1 MDRADLSS
9 CLCFA
14 RNAQRRMHKT
24 RPLIVALIVT
34 GTAGGALSVRTIL
47 GGRARA
53 QAAVLSTAI
62 QEDASARDT
71 AARREAEAQISAAV
85 RLPPLNAALRSR
97 VDGATLVDLFDNE
110 DWWRPFRAEF
120 PLVQIVLGD
129 HLLVSRGRD
138 IGRAAD
144 DLISLARRQQIGSAI
159 VPIGAQTF
167 VLSAARFSPNP
178 ELAPVLLLGRPL
190 APSAAVGPSF
200 GAGSQ
205 LGDHRVP
212 WSMLLIVGLGGLAL
226 IVTRGRGGDRGAMP
240 EPIFYRETAK
250 LGTLISPPVR
260 ADAPV
265 RGTVTAL
272 VRGRA
277 DKAKAPTVTVPPLET
292 ETGPAAT
299 PQPGFGRYR
308 LINRLAEGGMAEL
321 FIAEATGVEGFTRNF
336 VLKRLRS
343 DLVGDKHAVAQFID
357 EARMQATLVHSNI
370 VPVFDFGVVEGAYFL
385 TQEYIAG
392 RDLAKLVA
400 RHTQRTGQALPEP
413 LAYYIAHETLQ
424 ALCYAH
430 DKQDP
435 VGAPMGIVHRDIS
448 AANVMVSLQ
457 GEVKLSDFGIVKS
470 NRGLSH
476 TQAGT
481 VKGNVYFMSPEQAR
495 GQTIDHRSDLFSLA
509 HILHYCLTGRLLYI
523 GANDLS
529 VLYRAATGITAQD
542 LAEIRKLSHPAGQVL
557 EKALAFDPTDRFQSA
572 TEFADALPIQSGSA
586 RRATANLMQQ
596 LFGDEI
602 RREAALAVAAG

>member
-1 MDRADLSS
+1 MR
-9 CLCFA
+9 
-14 RNAQRRMHKT
+14 T

-34 GTAGGALSVRTIL
+34 GTAAGVAGVRTVL

-53 QAAVLSTAI
+53 QAAVLDIALR
-62 QEDASARDT
+62 QDASARD
-71 AARREAEAQISAAV
+71 AQARREAEAQVAAAV
-85 RLPPLNAALRSR
+85 QLPPLNAALQSR

-110 DWWRPFRAEF
+110 DWWRPFRAGF

-129 HLLVSRGRD
+129 KLLASRGPD

-144 DLISLARRQQIGSAI
+144 DLILVARRQQIGSAI
-159 VPIGAQTF
+159 VPIGDQTF
-167 VLSAARFSPNP
+167 VMSAGRLAPNP

-190 APSAAVGPSF
+190 APPAAVAPFS
-200 GAGSQ
+200 GAGSHF
-205 LGDHRVP
+205 GDRFP
-212 WSMLLIVGLGGLAL
+212 WSMILVVGLGGTAL
-226 IVTRGRGGDRGAMP
+226 IVTRGRSTGQGAMP
-240 EPIFYRETAK
+240 EPIFHRETAK
-250 LGTLISPPVR
+250 LGTFISPPGS

-265 RGTVTAL
+265 PGTVTAL

-277 DKAKAPTVTVPPLET
+277 DRPKVPAGPVNALEAQPTPALPPK
-292 ETGPAAT
+292 
-299 PQPGFGRYR
+299 PGIGRYR
-308 LINRLAEGGMAEL
+308 LIDRLAEGGMAEL
-321 FIAEATGVEGFTRNF
+321 FIAQTTGVEGFTRNF

-343 DLVGDKHAVAQFID
+343 DLVGDKQAVAQFID
-357 EARMQATLVHSNI
+357 EARMQAALVHSNI
-370 VPVFDFGVVEGAYFL
+370 VPVFDFGVVDGEYFL

-392 RDLAKLVA
+392 RDLAKLVH
-400 RHTQRTGQALPEP
+400 RHTQRIGEGLPEA

-424 ALCYAH
+424 ALSYAH
-430 DKQDP
+430 EKHDP

-448 AANVMVSLQ
+448 ASNLMVSLQ

-470 NRGLSH
+470 NRGLSQ

-509 HILHYCLTGRLLYI
+509 HILHYCLTGRLLYA
-523 GANDLS
+523 GENDLS
-529 VLYRAATGITAQD
+529 VLYRAAKGPTAED
-542 LAEIRKLSHPAGQVL
+542 LAEIRKLSDPAGQIL
-557 EKALAFDPTDRFQSA
+557 EKALAFEPADRFQSA
-572 TEFADALPIQSGSA
+572 TEFADALPAQSGSA

-602 RREAALAVAAG
+602 RREATLAAAAV